1 MDTYRTLLEINN
13 AVINCL
19 SQAQL
24 QEAATAVVRR
34 LIPCDDAGLSFFAPG
49 TEPAR
54 PPEPVLRR
62 DGLRSQLT
70 APLIARGEP
79 IGVLGVGSLEPAK
92 YSAEDSHFFEQVA
105 AQLALAAANVRAIE
119 RLQGSGGHA
128 PGEAHSALPASD
140 SLFELERRHISATLE
155 RCRWVIE
162 GNRGAAK
169 ALGLHPNTLRHRLRK
184 LELKRPSKPPT

>member
-24 QEAATAVVRR
+24 QEAATAIVRR
-34 LIPCDDAGLSFFAPG
+34 IIPCDDAGLSFFAPG
-49 TEPAR
+49 VEPAR

-105 AQLALAAANVRAIE
+105 AQLALAAANVRAVE
-119 RLQGSGGHA
+119 RLQGSSAPANGEVNGG
-128 PGEAHSALPASD
+128 PASD
-140 SLFELERRHISATLE
+140 SEIG
-155 RCRWVIE
+155 WQ
-162 GNRGAAK
+162 RG
-169 ALGLHPNTLRHRLRK
+169 G
-184 LELKRPSKPPT
+184 